1 MSRAAIR
8 YAKAVL
14 DLSSQN
20 GTSKETFSEMKDVLN
35 TLQGSKELDLM
46 LKSPLIKQ
54 EDKRAVLKEV
64 FSNYSDTVLS
74 LMDILIDNKRGN
86 LLGDVAKNYIS
97 LYNSSI
103 NAVDAVVTTAISL
116 DETLEDKV
124 LTKVKELTGATEV
137 TLINKVDPAIIGG
150 FVLRVG
156 DTQYDASIAHNFEEL
171 RKEFKQAYN

>member
-20 GTSKETFSEMKDVLN
+20 GTSKEAFNEMKDVLK
-35 TLQGSKELDLM
+35 TLEGSNELQMM

-64 FSNYSDTVLS
+64 FSNYSETLLS
-74 LMDILIDNKRGN
+74 LMDILIDNKRGG
-86 LLGDVAKNYIS
+86 LLEKVAKNYIS
-97 LYNSSI
+97 LYNTSI
-103 NAVDAVVTTAISL
+103 NAVEAVVTTAIDL
-116 DETLEDKV
+116 DDALEQKV
-124 LTKVKELTGATEV
+124 LAKVKELTGATEV
-137 TLINKVDPAIIGG
+137 TLVNKVDPAIIGG

-156 DTQYDASIAHNFEEL
+156 DTQYDASIANNFEEL
-171 RKEFKQAYN
+171 KKQFKSSI